1 MTTISFGNTTVL
13 PAAAQ
18 TRALERQRGHDLLRG
33 DSAGDDGG
41 RGWDAGD
48 GVERLDVW
56 DE

>member
-1 MTTISFGNTTVL
+1 MISFGTTVL

-48 GVERLDVW
+48 GVERLDVR